1 MKSYTLLTNRFFLIL
16 FSVVVTIGLIF
27 TLYGVNQVQEQ
38 FEQKMLDVTTSDI
51 IAITKNTK
59 ESIQKDLGSSTNYP
73 KRIKDDLNL
82 QKTIDEKLSTLI
94 TNNIK
99 YAYILYKDNNG
110 VFRFLG
116 DGASDNSKAF
126 IDQKFDVESSKY
138 LQVYEQKKPLLIQ
151 HDILQQLSITYLEP
165 FIVNNEVQ
173 LILTI
178 DFSIT
183 KTEQISQ
190 IITLVKQIIIF
201 IICTIIAF
209 GAILL
214 IQSFRYSRI
223 KKTAYTDKLTNVFN
237 RNYLQEYQHTIN
249 LEEYILATLDIDHF
263 KKINDTYGHSVG
275 DEILKEVA
283 KTIRLSTRA
292 NEDIVIR
299 YGGEEFIILSKKQ
312 KGGFENGLDVI
323 NRIFK
328 NIQKNKF
335 LLEDGN
341 YLYITVSI
349 GVNTN
354 PEHSRNF
361 LDAFKLA
368 DAALYNAKESG
379 RNKIVIHTN

>member
-1 MKSYTLLTNRFFLIL
+1 
-16 FSVVVTIGLIF
+16 VVTLGLLFI
-27 TLYGVNQVQEQ
+27 LYGVNQVQEQ

-51 IAITKNTK
+51 IAITQNTK
-59 ESIQKDLGSSTNYP
+59 KSIQKDLGLSKNYP
-73 KRIKDDLNL
+73 DTIKNNL
-82 QKTIDEKLSTLI
+82 KLQETIDEKLSTLI
-94 TNNIK
+94 TKNIK
-99 YAYILYKDNNG
+99 YAYILYKDSNG

-116 DGASDNSKAF
+116 DGADDKSKAF

-138 LQVYEQKKPLLIQ
+138 IQVYEKKSPILIQ

-165 FIVNNEVQ
+165 FIVDNEVQ

-190 IITLVKQIIIF
+190 IIALVKQIIIF
-201 IICTIIAF
+201 IIGIIIAF

-214 IQSFRYSRI
+214 FQSFRYSRI
-223 KKTAYTDKLTNVFN
+223 KKEAYIDKLTNVFN

-249 LEEYILATLDIDHF
+249 LEDYVLATLDIDHF
-263 KKINDTYGHSVG
+263 KKINDTYGHTMG
-275 DEILKEVA
+275 DEILKEIA

-292 NEDIVIR
+292 SDDIVIR
-299 YGGEEFIILSKKQ
+299 YGGEEFIILAKKQ
-312 KGGFENGLDVI
+312 KNSFENGLDVI
-323 NRIFK
+323 NRIFE

-341 YLYITVSI
+341 YLYVTVSI

-368 DAALYNAKESG
+368 DASLYEAKESG
-379 RNKIVIHTN
+379 RNKIVIHSLIEGQK